1 MVIIL
6 IIIILILPSESKKLR
21 LIVLVVGEDCLIVS
35 VGNVCSILSSIDSKN
50 CPFNG
55 EDDPPVPYKN

>member
-1 MVIIL
+1 M
-6 IIIILILPSESKKLR
+6 ILPSESKKLR

-35 VGNVCSILSSIDSKN
+35 VGNVCSILSSIDSKY

-55 EDDPPVPYKN
+55 EDDLVNPPVPDNNNI